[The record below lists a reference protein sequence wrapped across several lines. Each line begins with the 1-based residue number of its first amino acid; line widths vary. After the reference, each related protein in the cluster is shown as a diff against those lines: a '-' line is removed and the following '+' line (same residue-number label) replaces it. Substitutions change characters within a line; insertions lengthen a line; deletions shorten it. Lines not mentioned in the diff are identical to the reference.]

1 MLRSGWRRVLRAAR
15 WLPLI
20 ILVGLALVLANAWTA
35 MGHRAVGARRARMER
50 SPQWKDGHFVNP
62 QPLHNDNWGAMT
74 AMFHASPDSSPRQA
88 IPAPPIDPARF
99 AAPPASGLRV
109 TWLGHANVLLEID
122 GTRVLTD
129 PVWSERASPLTW
141 VGPERW
147 YRPQIA
153 LAALPPIDAVVIS
166 HDHYDHLDMRTIV
179 AMKDWPKTTFVVP
192 LGIGAHLAY
201 WGVPEARIVELDWW
215 DRTRVGALEIVCT
228 PARHAAGRNM
238 LFDRDAKL
246 WAGYAFIGARH
257 RAFFSGDTGLQ
268 PAMREIGARLGPFDV
283 TMIEVGQYNRA
294 WPDWHIGPEQA
305 LIAHG
310 MLRGKVML
318 PMHWGLFKLAPHG
331 WTEPIERA
339 VAAGAA
345 AGATIV
351 TPMPGESIEPEL
363 PPAVT
368 HWWPQLPWSTAAETP
383 IKSTQVD

>member
-1 MLRSGWRRVLRAAR
+1 
-15 WLPLI
+15 
-20 ILVGLALVLANAWTA
+20 
-35 MGHRAVGARRARMER
+35 MGHRAVGARLARMQR

-62 QPLHNDNWGAMT
+62 QPLHNDNWAATT

-88 IPAPPIDPARF
+88 IPAPTIDPARF
-99 AAPPASGLRV
+99 ATPPASGLRV

-141 VGPERW
+141 VGPQRW

-153 LAALPPIDAVVIS
+153 LAALPPIDAVVVS

-179 AMKDWPKTTFVVP
+179 AMKDWPTTTFVVP

-201 WGVPEARIVELDWW
+201 WGVPESRIVELDWW
-215 DRTRVGALEIVCT
+215 DRTRVGPLEIVCT

-246 WAGYAFIGARH
+246 WASYAFIGARH
-257 RAFFSGDTGLQ
+257 RVFFSGDTGLQ
-268 PAMREIGARLGPFDV
+268 PAMRDIGARLGPFDM

-331 WTEPIERA
+331 WTEPIERT

-351 TPMPGESIEPEL
+351 TPRPGESLEPDP

-368 HWWPQLPWSTAAETP
+368 RWWPQLPWSTAAETP